1 MNSLFVWTHSL
12 LVLVIQVIVY
22 SHLCLTWQI
31 ILHMYVVSPQLESK
45 LEGEI
50 KKLNIQRNIV
60 GYIVEKK
67 SSSNFSS
74 IISH

>member
-1 MNSLFVWTHSL
+1 
-12 LVLVIQVIVY
+12 
-22 SHLCLTWQI
+22 
-31 ILHMYVVSPQLESK
+31 MYVVSPQLESK